1 MLIDRSAEG
10 QLSFTELLHIRDVHK
25 DQQIIRDLRT
35 AGVSLRG
42 LEKSFAALAASDP
55 MKFMQL
61 HHALQ
66 RQGVIIKGRID
77 QQRVQQLVKS
87 GTEFHTAHERF
98 TNSFWGLT
106 GKVVELAKRYS
117 PTALAVMAYKQMFGT
132 DSLYARTLA
141 TNLQTTGGLADQTGM
156 AVLQQSMAFADM
168 EASIVEQLRRY
179 GLILD
184 KHEASKITK
193 EYAKYFGTGAAGA
206 RQIMSRLAATAKMTD
221 TNVDELFDILI
232 QQHKTYGQ
240 GALKTAAELHLNT
253 QMFRRTA
260 NLLTSNEMFRSYMDG
275 KGMQTVWP
283 SLMQET
289 FMQWQKGF
297 TETGAS
303 VQVIGKLVAL
313 SYEHAAKHGKM
324 QKRVQREADTYVH
337 MLKGAD
343 WMRIGVGINVLERL
357 ERKVKE
363 VQIARTGITEAEA
376 VHQVLIAR
384 YGANQLGIVEP
395 ILRAFMRG
403 ERAYTPEAIM
413 QVDQSLDDTLLETT
427 TEMQKLWQQ
436 MSTHGVMQHA
446 LAAGADYIS
455 AFGTALTVEQG
466 GLLRVEQQAK
476 DTRSQSQRNLKL
488 LHDSADFLVESDITA
503 TTVIQRVMAM
513 AQRWLATPLG
523 KLAAATG
530 ILGTKLALD
539 GYYKVTMIM
548 DWFRAALAYAR
559 MAGLTTA
566 AGLIAHV
573 KLELLKAGQVL
584 RDMRSMA
591 GAAGR
596 IIIPAALLGLAAT
609 RAPDRAQDNVTASM
623 AANQAMKVVG
633 QRRVP
638 QLPGLATPEELD
650 PAKIAER
657 AERDASLTEM
667 AKRQNISQ
675 LDITRQPEGALVHP
689 VYQDRPFTMNVMQLP
704 PQPPTPAERTT
715 GVPSTS
721 MRPMAELRTV
731 QFAPR
736 SELESQLLASGIP
749 LTSTGRIAISTLA
762 RIESSRR
769 MSEMRELWI
778 SAMGGRVHRS
788 ETGREVV
795 RVQFADFARM
805 VSGVYIHRAFTIS
818 RRI

>member
-1 MLIDRSAEG
+1 MPIDRSAEG
-10 QLSFTELLHIRDVHK
+10 QLSFTELLRIRDVHK
-25 DQQIIRDLRT
+25 DQQIIRDLRM

-42 LEKSFAALAASDP
+42 LQKSFAALAASDP

-61 HHALQ
+61 QGALQ

-87 GTEFHTAHERF
+87 GTEFHTAHERL

-106 GKVVELAKRYS
+106 GKVVDLAKRYS
-117 PTALAVMAYKQMFGT
+117 PTALAVMAYKQMFGK
-132 DSLYARTLA
+132 DGLYVRTLA
-141 TNLQTTGGLADQTGM
+141 TNLQTIGSYSDQTGM
-156 AVLQQSMAFADM
+156 TLLRQSMAFADM
-168 EASIVEQLRRY
+168 EANIVEQLRRY
-179 GLILD
+179 GLIHD

-193 EYAKYFGTGAAGA
+193 EYAKYFGTNATVA
-206 RQIMSRLAATAKMTD
+206 RQVMARVAATAKMTD

-253 QMFRRTA
+253 QRYRRTA
-260 NLLTSNEMFRSYMDG
+260 NLLTSSEMFRSYMDG

-297 TETGAS
+297 TETGTS
-303 VQVIGKLVAL
+303 VQGIGKLVAL

-324 QKRVQREADTYVH
+324 QKRVQREADAYVH
-337 MLKGAD
+337 VLKGAD
-343 WMRIGVGINVLERL
+343 WMRVGIGTNVLERL

-363 VQIARTGITEAEA
+363 VQIARTGITEADA
-376 VHQVLIAR
+376 VRQVLIAR
-384 YGANQLGIVEP
+384 YGANQLGNVEP

-403 ERAYTPEAIM
+403 ERAYTPEAIL
-413 QVDQSLDDTLLETT
+413 QVDQSLDATLLETT
-427 TEMQKLWQQ
+427 TEMQQLWKK
-436 MSTHGVMQHA
+436 MSTRGVLQHA
-446 LAAGADYIS
+446 LAAGADYTS
-455 AFGTALTVEQG
+455 AFGVALTVEQG
-466 GLLRVEQQAK
+466 GLLRTEQQAA
-476 DTRSQSQRNLKL
+476 DTRTRSQRNLKL

-503 TTVIQRVMAM
+503 TTGIQRIMAM

-523 KLAAATG
+523 KLAAAAG

-539 GYYKVTMIM
+539 GYYKATMIM

-566 AGLIAHV
+566 GGLIAYV

-609 RAPDRAQDNVTASM
+609 RAPARAQDNATAAM
-623 AANQAMKVVG
+623 AASQAMKVVD
-633 QRRVP
+633 QRKVP
-638 QLPGLATPEELD
+638 QLPGLAAPAELD

-657 AERDASLTEM
+657 AKRDASLAEM
-667 AKRQNISQ
+667 AKRQDTSRR
-675 LDITRQPEGALVHP
+675 DTTRQLGTALAHP
-689 VYQDRPFTMNVMQLP
+689 VYQDRPLTMNAMQLP
-704 PQPPTPAERTT
+704 PQPPTLAERTT
-715 GVPSTS
+715 GVPGTPT
-721 MRPMAELRTV
+721 RPIAELRTV
-731 QFAPR
+731 QVAPR

-795 RVQFADFARM
+795 RVQFTDFARM
-805 VSGVYIHRAFTIS
+805 VSGMYINRAFAIA
-818 RRI
+818 RRT